1 MWRKSQHQKMLWK
14 IFREM
19 MDFQKTFLKK
29 QERLLDVQCALFNKI
44 RTVYE
49 QSMDLENTLSIS
61 ELHFI
66 DSVEL
71 IVLDN
76 ETKVHR

>member
-29 QERLLDVQCALFNKI
+29 QECLLDVQCALFNKI

-49 QSMDLENTLSIS
+49 QSMDLENTPSIS

-71 IVLDN
+71 IVFDN

>member
-1 MWRKSQHQKMLWK
+1 MLWK

-49 QSMDLENTLSIS
+49 QSMDLENTPSIS

-76 ETKVHR
+76 ETKEHR

>member
-1 MWRKSQHQKMLWK
+1 MNSPWIWRILLR
-14 IFREM
+14 FRNELNLQM
-19 MDFQKTFLKK
+19 
-29 QERLLDVQCALFNKI
+29 N
-44 RTVYE
+44 
-49 QSMDLENTLSIS
+49 SIS

-76 ETKVHR
+76 ETKAHR